1 MFWMVV
7 GKGAPVFK
15 HDSLEAARNEAAR
28 LAKQNPGQSFNV
40 LESVATCVATGVS
53 WEELRVDKPVE
64 NTPKS
69 LPNHWSFLS
78 PSDTFRLGDKVTYH
92 GDTLDS
98 PWEDISQTWVGRT
111 VNEWSLT
118 ATSRCLRK
126 QDLPLYFAARSNL
139 PF

>member
-7 GKGAPVFK
+7 GNGTPVFK
-15 HDSLEAARNEAAR
+15 HDTLQGARLEAMR
-28 LAKQNPGQSFNV
+28 LAKQNHAQSFTV

-64 NTPKS
+64 QTPKS

-78 PSDTFRLGDKVTYH
+78 PSDTFRLGDKVTFH
-92 GDTLDS
+92 GDTSES
-98 PWEDISQTWVGRT
+98 PWEDVKCHWFGSEVGQ
-111 VNEWSLT
+111 WSLY
-118 ATSRCLRK
+118 RPNCL
-126 QDLPLYFAARSNL
+126 AARSNL